1 MLLTIKKSL
10 ITTDMTHTETTN
22 HTQSTPG
29 KYVVIGLILFTAIV
43 GGLFIYLGPKATEKT
58 PGILHVGIRYANEH
72 TIEFTQYSKTGPGA
86 RIEFI
91 AEDGSIAHTVKRLA
105 MGRNL
110 VPISNL
116 TDGTYTL
123 RLSSDDFETVKLTMI
138 AEGRMLNPPKGAVF
152 PEGTHAD
159 YNMIGVRFT
168 PKAQEP

>member
-1 MLLTIKKSL
+1 
-10 ITTDMTHTETTN
+10 MTGTKTTN
-22 HTQSTPG
+22 HTQGTPG

-58 PGILHVGIRYANEH
+58 PGMLHVGIRYANEH

-91 AEDGSIAHTVKRLA
+91 AADGSIPHTVERLA

-116 TDGTYTL
+116 SDGTYTV
-123 RLSSDDFETVKLTMI
+123 RLSSDDFETVELTMI
-138 AEGRMLNPPKGAVF
+138 AEGRMLNPPKDAEF
-152 PEGTHAD
+152 PHGTHAD
-159 YNMIGVRFT
+159 YNMIGVRF
-168 PKAQEP
+168 EPRAAER

>member
-1 MLLTIKKSL
+1 
-10 ITTDMTHTETTN
+10 MTGIETAN
-22 HTQSTPG
+22 HTTGTQG

-58 PGILHVGIRYANEH
+58 PGMLHVGIRYANEH

-91 AEDGSIAHTVKRLA
+91 AADGSIPHTVERLA

-116 TDGTYTL
+116 TDGPYTV
-123 RLSSDDFETVKLTMI
+123 RLSSDDYETVELPMI
-138 AEGRMLNPPKGAVF
+138 AEGRMLNPPEDATF
-152 PEGTHAD
+152 AEGTYAD
-159 YNMIGVRFT
+159 YNMIGVRF
-168 PKAQEP
+168 EPRVEQP